1 MEAGSTQ
8 SQHSAQWPRIAIV
21 GAGAVGAYFGARLA
35 RAGAP
40 VMMIGRKPFVEA
52 VGRNGLIIEEHGEAL
67 TLQVPVSTELSACR
81 EAQLVLFCVKTTDT
95 VATAH
100 ALEPYLATDT
110 VLLTMQNGVESAE
123 QVRAIVPCAAVP
135 AVVYVA
141 VAMPSPGRV
150 RHFGRGDLIVG
161 TDSASRQAAAVC
173 TRAGIACKITEN
185 IEGELWTK
193 LLMNCALNALSAVG
207 RADYA
212 HIIACPPADSLMQ
225 SVVSEFMAVAAAAG
239 VRLPAIRDTAA
250 AVDAV
255 KHLVTQMPAQHSS
268 MAQDLARG
276 KRTEIDALNGFIQRR
291 AAQLGLKAPAN
302 QALSALVQLIETAGD
317 SRSCA

>member
-1 MEAGSTQ
+1 VQAGSTQ
-8 SQHSAQWPRIAIV
+8 SQHVAEWPRIAIV

-40 VMMIGRKPFVEA
+40 VSMIGRKPFVEA
-52 VGRNGLIIEEHGEAL
+52 VERNGLSVEEHGEAL

-81 EAQLVLFCVKTTDT
+81 GAQLVLFCVKTTDT
-95 VATAH
+95 VATAR
-100 ALEPYLATDT
+100 ALAPYLASET
-110 VLLTMQNGVESAE
+110 VLLTLQNGVESAA
-123 QVRAIVPCAAVP
+123 QVRALVACPAVP

-161 TDSASRQAAAVC
+161 SDAASRRAAAVC
-173 TRAGIACKITEN
+173 TRAGIACRISDN
-185 IEGELWTK
+185 IEGELWAK

-225 SVVSEFMAVAAAAG
+225 RVVAEFMAVAAAAG
-239 VRLPAIRDTAA
+239 VRLPAIGDTAA
-250 AVDAV
+250 AVQAV

-276 KRTEIDALNGFIQRR
+276 RRTEIDALNGFIQRR
-291 AAQLGLKAPAN
+291 AAELGLQAPAN
-302 QALSALVQLIETAGD
+302 QALVALVRLIETGGGQQ
-317 SRSCA
+317 

>member
-1 MEAGSTQ
+1 MEAGRTQ
-8 SQHSAQWPRIAIV
+8 SQRAAQWPRIAIV

-35 RAGAP
+35 RAGAL
-40 VMMIGRKPFVEA
+40 VSMIGRKPFVEA
-52 VGRNGLIIEEHGEAL
+52 VERNGLTIEEQAETL
-67 TLQVPVSTELSACR
+67 TLQVPVSTELSACK

-95 VATAH
+95 VATAR
-100 ALEPYLATDT
+100 ALEPYLASDT
-110 VLLTMQNGVESAE
+110 VLVTMQNGVESAAL
-123 QVRAIVPCAAVP
+123 VRALVPCQTVP

-141 VAMPSPGRV
+141 VATPAPGRV

-161 TDSASRQAAAVC
+161 TEPASRQVAAVC
-173 TRAGIACKITEN
+173 ERAAIACRISDN

-207 RADYA
+207 RSDYA

-225 SVVSEFMAVAAAAG
+225 SVVGEFMAVAAAAG

-255 KHLVTQMPAQHSS
+255 KHLVRQMPAQHSS

-276 KRTEIDALNGFIQRR
+276 RRTEIDALNGFIQRR
-291 AAQLGLKAPAN
+291 AGELGLQVPAN
-302 QALSALVQLIETAGD
+302 QALSALVTLIETAGGD
-317 SRSCA
+317 R